1 MLQSTLQMSLRG
13 HQSTLQM
20 NNIYLHYMSIMYH
33 KYPNDTQSEP
43 FYIANVWMECCELWE
58 NVKRNVILQL
68 AIAMYNVQCCTMH
81 SSTDDS
87 ISIVD
92 SSNKTNM
99 GGGR

>member
-58 NVKRNVILQL
+58 NVKRKCNL
-68 AIAMYNVQCCTMH
+68 ATCNCNVQCTMYNAQ
-81 SSTDDS
+81 T
-87 ISIVD
+87 VVQM
-92 SSNKTNM
+92 TV
-99 GGGR
+99 